1 MKLNHLEDFKSK
13 IAAGKICQGLVVQLA
28 DPVVGELAGEAG
40 FDFTWIDAEHCP
52 HTLQTIQNLVLAQ
65 RGTGCAPFVR
75 AAWKSSA
82 FSAASPARM
91 NASAVSEA
99 SPLSK
104 LAV

>member
-75 AAWKSSA
+75 RAVNPLRCRCGTAHGISA
-82 FSAASPARM
+82 GRQASPG
-91 NASAVSEA
+91 
-99 SPLSK
+99 
-104 LAV
+104 